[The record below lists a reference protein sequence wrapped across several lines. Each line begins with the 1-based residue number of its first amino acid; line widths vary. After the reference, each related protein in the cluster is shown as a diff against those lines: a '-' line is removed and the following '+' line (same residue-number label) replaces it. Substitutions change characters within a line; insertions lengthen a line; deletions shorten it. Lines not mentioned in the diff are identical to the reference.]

1 MNMMR
6 FYFLAAAFILSGKLF
21 AQSFQPG
28 DLIGVWQYGPDV
40 TTAKMT
46 FMKDNLMI
54 MDDKDEKNKV
64 VSYSFETGDSGYV
77 LRMQP
82 RDSDSLDVMYLKIKK
97 LDQNLIN
104 LEIFKVQVFNKATN
118 TWEEHETPPGTI
130 MVLRRKR

>member
-1 MNMMR
+1 MKLLK
-6 FYFLAAAFILSGKLF
+6 FCCLLTVFIFSGKLF

-28 DLIGVWQYGPDV
+28 DLMGVWQYGPDV
-40 TTAKMT
+40 STAKMT

-54 MDDKDEKNKV
+54 MDDKDEKNKL
-64 VSYSFETGDSGYV
+64 VSYSFETTDSGYV

-104 LEIFKVQVFNKATN
+104 LEIYKVKVFNKATN
-118 TWEEHETPPGTI
+118 GWEEHETPPGTI